1 MLDDDAIRDRGI
13 PKMILRN
20 ARAVALAV
28 LAAVPLAIAR
38 PAAAAKSDDTLVVA
52 LQRGITS
59 VDYLYTT
66 KREYIILSQLT
77 DDGLFD
83 VNPVTLEVEPLAAR
97 SYKWVDDTTLDVTL
111 REGIRFHD
119 GSPFTAD
126 DVAYTYNYVI
136 DPKSHANR
144 SRQFAEWLAGAT
156 KTGPLTVRFK
166 LRYPYPLALRAMG
179 GSMPLRKKGAY
190 DDLAKTGGKALGQTL
205 NGIGPYR
212 VVSVEPGRKTVIERF
227 DGYYK
232 DSPKGRPAIKRMVFR
247 EVPDWGTQQAE
258 LMSGGVQWTYDVPY
272 DIAESLGSTHQVTFV
287 NGPSLRVGFIVL
299 DAAGLTGKDNPLTR
313 RDVRRAI
320 IHAINRPAIV
330 KNIEKGDSQVID
342 SACHP
347 AQFGCAQD
355 VMKYPYDPAR
365 ARELLKA
372 AGYPNGFS
380 FDLWAYREKDA
391 AEAIAADLAKVGVTA
406 KLRYV
411 QLPTLDEARRKHEI
425 PAYFGSWES
434 GSIADTAAIAAV
446 HWSDTTDRN
455 MSGDKRVTEYM
466 IGAQKTTDAKKR
478 AALYEK
484 GLKLIAEEAYW
495 VPLYTFSLNYLVS
508 NDLDFKPPKDGLPR
522 LYLAKWK

>member
-1 MLDDDAIRDRGI
+1 MSLRD
-13 PKMILRN
+13 
-20 ARAVALAV
+20 ARALAAALAA
-28 LAAVPLAIAR
+28 LAALAQPAR
-38 PAAAAKSDDTLVVA
+38 ASKSDDTLVVA
-52 LQRGITS
+52 LERGITS

-77 DDGLFD
+77 DDGLFEVDPDTLD
-83 VNPVTLEVEPLAAR
+83 VKPLAAK

-111 REGIRFHD
+111 RDGIKFHD

-126 DVAYTYNYVI
+126 DVVYTYNYVI

-144 SRQFAEWLAGAT
+144 SRQFAEWLASAA
-156 KTGPLTVRFK
+156 KTGPLVVRFK
-166 LRYPYPLALRAMG
+166 LKYPYPLALRAMG

-190 DDLAKTGGKALGQTL
+190 DALAASGGKPLGQTL

-212 VVSVEPGRKTVIERF
+212 VVSVEPGRKAVIERF

-272 DIAESLGSTHQVTFV
+272 DIASSLGSTHQVTWV

-299 DAAGLTGKDNPLTR
+299 DAAGLSGKDNPLTR

-320 IHAINRPAIV
+320 IHAIDRQSIV
-330 KNIEKGDSQVID
+330 KNIVKGDSRVID

-355 VMKYPYDPAR
+355 VMKYPYNPAR
-365 ARELLKA
+365 AKELMKS

-380 FDLWAYREKDA
+380 FDLWAYREKDS
-391 AEAIAADLAKVGVTA
+391 AEAIAADLAKVGITA

-425 PAYFGSWES
+425 QSYFGSWES
-434 GSIADTAAIAAV
+434 GSIADTAAIAEV
-446 HWSDTTDRN
+446 HWSATTDRN
-455 MSGDKRVTEYM
+455 MSGDKRVTEAM
-466 IGAQKTTDAKKR
+466 IGAQQTADPKKR

-484 GLKLIAEEAYW
+484 GLKIIAEEAYW
-495 VPLYTFSLNYLVS
+495 VPLYSFSLNYLVS